1 MEQKK
6 KNSFKDALLY
16 IKQPF
21 ESGKG
26 ELAPIKFNSL
36 EVLSDEEKAKE
47 EQKKLESKRLK
58 KAMELMSKGK

>member
-6 KNSFKDALLY
+6 KNSFKDALLF

-26 ELAPIKFNSL
+26 DLSTIKFDSH
-36 EVLSDEEKAKE
+36 EILSDEDKAKE
-47 EQKKLESKRLK
+47 EQRKLEAKRLK
-58 KAMELMSKGK
+58 KAMEMMSK